1 MDPRVKPEDDK
12 GEFKPEDDKGE
23 FKPEDDKGE
32 FMPED
37 DKFTTVIPNL
47 SLSFPGL
54 TGEPIF

>member
-1 MDPRVKPEDDK
+1 MDPRV
-12 GEFKPEDDKGE
+12 KPEDDKGE